1 MHDSD
6 VNDFKEQLEA
16 MMGMY
21 NKEVSLVSRRM
32 WWASLSPYSLQ
43 QVKRAFRQYIDNEVK
58 GFAPAPGAI
67 LQLIRGESGHLS
79 PEEAWA
85 LALESTDESVTV
97 VWTEE
102 IAQALAAA
110 RPCLDAGDKF
120 GARQAFV
127 TAYEKNVRKAHP
139 TPKWTVSAG
148 YDASHRQLALQS
160 AVDAGRL
167 SHESVAHLLPAPEAN
182 PAISGLLTGKVTD
195 TTGLDPRW
203 KALGDKLRA
212 EQQEIATKREADRLA
227 EAAALAERRQAML
240 ASLEA
245 ANGH

>member
-6 VNDFKEQLEA
+6 VDAFKDQLEA
-16 MMGMY
+16 MMGMF
-21 NKEVSLVSRRM
+21 NKEVSLPSRRM
-32 WWASLSPYSLQ
+32 WWASLSPYSLN

-67 LQLIRGESGHLS
+67 IALIRGESGHLS
-79 PEEAWA
+79 AEEAWA
-85 LALESTDESVTV
+85 LALESTDESATV
-97 VWTEE
+97 VWTDE

-120 GARQAFV
+120 GARAAFV
-127 TAYEKNVRKAHP
+127 TSYEKNVRKAP
-139 TPKWTVSAG
+139 PAPIWKVSAG
-148 YDASHRQLALQS
+148 YDAGQRQLALQS
-160 AVDAGRL
+160 AVDSGRL
-167 SHESVAHLLPAPEAN
+167 SRDSVAHLLPAPEAN
-182 PAISGLLTGKVTD
+182 KAIAGLLTGKVTD

-212 EQQEIATKREADRLA
+212 EQQEIANKREADRLA

>member
-1 MHDSD
+1 MRDE
-6 VNDFKEQLEA
+6 NKRDFKSLMVATMEVYGKAIGAEA
-16 MMGMY
+16 
-21 NKEVSLVSRRM
+21 LRI
-32 WWASLSPYSLQ
+32 WWAALSPYDMAAVSA
-43 QVKRAFRQYIDNEVK
+43 AFSAHMTGAK
-58 GFAPAPGAI
+58 GRFAPLPADI
-67 LQLIRGESGHLS
+67 LDMIRGESGHLS

-127 TAYEKNVRKAHP
+127 TAYEKNVRKARP

-167 SHESVAHLLPAPEAN
+167 THESVAHLLPAPEAN
-182 PAISGLLTGKVTD
+182 PAIAGLLTGKVVN

-203 KALGDKLRA
+203 KELGEKLRA
-212 EQQEIATKREADRLA
+212 GQQAAADNREAERLA
-227 EAAALAERRQAML
+227 RDAEFAARRNKVIADL
-240 ASLEA
+240 GA
-245 ANGH
+245 AHG

>member
-16 MMGMY
+16 MMGMF

-102 IAQALAAA
+102 IAQALSSAS
-110 RPCLDAGDKF
+110 PCLDAGDKF

-139 TPKWTVSAG
+139 VPVWTVSAG

-167 SHESVAHLLPAPEAN
+167 THESVAHLLPAPEAN
-182 PAISGLLTGKVTD
+182 KAIAGLLTGKVTD

-203 KALGDKLRA
+203 KELGDKLRA
-212 EQQEIATKREADRLA
+212 SQQAAADNREAERLA
-227 EAAALAERRQAML
+227 RDAEFTERRWKAL
-240 ASLEA
+240 TDLGA
-245 ANGH
+245 AHG